1 MDEPALRVYL
11 TEVRTRIRRLDL
23 EAGRLLE
30 ELDSGLL
37 DPAMLERRAV
47 LVVGLGEHRRDDL
60 ALLQT
65 PRTRVG
71 RRLLWVAI
79 WLGEVARWVG

>member
-1 MDEPALRVYL
+1 MDEPALRSYL
-11 TEVRTRIRRLDL
+11 AEARTRLRRLDD
-23 EAGRLLE
+23 EAGRLAE
-30 ELDSGLL
+30 DLDSGLL
-37 DPAMLERRAV
+37 DPAMVERRAV
-47 LVVGLGEHRRDDL
+47 LVVGLGERRRDDL
-60 ALLQT
+60 DLLRT